1 VGIDRTVIAQET
13 RQNNEAEAIV
23 GVPESTKQQE

>member
-1 VGIDRTVIAQET
+1 VGIDRTVMAQET
-13 RQNNEAEAIV
+13 RQNNETEAMV